1 MKMSD
6 RVLIAPSI
14 LSADFARLGEEG
26 KAAEAA
32 GADWIHVDVM
42 DGHFVPNISFG
53 PLIVSAI
60 RPLTSLPL
68 DVHLMITDPDRY
80 LEAFARAGAD
90 RLIVH
95 IEACI
100 HIHRTIQNIRRLGLR
115 AGVALNPGTPTGAIT
130 EIIEDVDLV
139 MILSVNPGFGGQTFI
154 ERSVVR
160 VEQMRRLLDAANP
173 EAYLEVDGGINPET
187 AGRVV
192 AAGANV
198 LVAGNAIFKSAGGIE
213 TALRKLRQAA
223 ARQGTN

>member
-14 LSADFARLGEEG
+14 LSADFARLGEEV

-130 EIIEDVDLV
+130 EIIGDVDLV

-160 VEQMRRLLDAANP
+160 IEQMRRLLDAANP

>member
-1 MKMSD
+1 MSD

-14 LSADFARLGEEG
+14 LSADFARLGEEV